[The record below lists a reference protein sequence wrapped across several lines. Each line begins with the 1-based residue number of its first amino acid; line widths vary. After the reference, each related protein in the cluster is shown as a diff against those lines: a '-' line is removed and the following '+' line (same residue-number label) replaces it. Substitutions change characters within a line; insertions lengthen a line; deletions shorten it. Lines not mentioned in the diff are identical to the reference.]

1 MKPALTQWVPLVGWG
16 RDRLVL
22 EGVVSPQGRFLGYE
36 FVVSPTILHTLG
48 AGYPPDGVST
58 AFTPMA

>member
-1 MKPALTQWVPLVGWG
+1 MKPAWTQRCLFVGWG
-16 RDRLVL
+16 RDRMVL

-48 AGYPPDGVST
+48 AVYSLDGVST